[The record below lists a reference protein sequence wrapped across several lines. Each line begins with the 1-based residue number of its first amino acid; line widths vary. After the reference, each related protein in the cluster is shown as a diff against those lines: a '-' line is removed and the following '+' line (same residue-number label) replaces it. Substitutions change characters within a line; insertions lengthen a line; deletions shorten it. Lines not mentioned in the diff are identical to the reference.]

1 MKLNFK
7 RVKLENFLSIGQ
19 ADIDLQDR
27 GFTLIKGINNNPVD
41 LAKSNG
47 SGKSSITEAIIWALT
62 GETVRGIKDVVNMF
76 TEGGTA
82 VELQF
87 DVDNDEYVIIRYKE
101 HKKYKSDLKIFV
113 NGQDK
118 SGKGIRDSQ
127 KLLESYLPDL
137 TASLLGSVVVLGQG
151 LPQRFTNNTPVGR
164 KEVLEKLS
172 KSDYM
177 IDDLK
182 RRLADRKTYLS
193 TELRNIE
200 DTILSAQTEI
210 KTLIS
215 QIEQAKIKLESLE
228 DPVVYDDLIIRAK
241 EKIEQLTSQLNDYRE
256 KLKEQKDIVDTY
268 TAKKQQIESSIQIE
282 MNEDKY
288 SYLEVKGEYENKRT
302 ALLSQVSQLKREI
315 EEAKAIK
322 DTCPTCGRK
331 FEDVFIPDTSVQEGE
346 IVSLNTRIKNIND
359 HLAELSSLHSK
370 SQIAF
375 QEELTAATKDTVL
388 KINEAK
394 AHCQN
399 YERAIINTQNDIT
412 AEERSLARYEQ
423 YKASYLATFE
433 TLNAT
438 VNNNENQIKNIN
450 EKFVYYNEDKVNVE
464 TRLGIIQ
471 KFITLTTRDFRG
483 YLLKN
488 VIQYI
493 DTKAKEYCEDIF
505 ETRNIDF
512 LLDGNNIEIKYC
524 GKQYEACSGGEKQ
537 KIDIIVQFAI
547 RDMLCQFLDFRSSIL
562 VLDEIF
568 DNIDST
574 GCDKVID
581 LISKKLTDISS
592 IFIITHHS
600 DLQIPEDSCITV
612 TKFSNG
618 VSEVK

>member
-87 DVDNDEYVIIRYKE
+87 DVDNDEYTIIRYKE
-101 HKKYKSDLKIFV
+101 HKKFKSDLKIFV

-177 IDDLK
+177 IEDLK

-193 TELRNIE
+193 AELRSIE

-210 KTLIS
+210 KTLTS

-302 ALLSQVSQLKREI
+302 ALLSQVSQLKKEI
-315 EEAKAIK
+315 EEAKSIK
-322 DTCPTCGRK
+322 DTCPMCGRR

-438 VNNNENQIKNIN
+438 ISNNENQIKNIN

>member
-87 DVDNDEYVIIRYKE
+87 DVDSDEYVIIRYKE

-210 KTLIS
+210 KTLTS

-228 DPVVYDDLIIRAK
+228 DPVVYDDLVIRAK
-241 EKIEQLTSQLNDYRE
+241 EKIEQLTSQLNGYRE

-438 VNNNENQIKNIN
+438 INNNENQIKNIN

>member
-87 DVDNDEYVIIRYKE
+87 DVDNDEYTIIRYRE
-101 HKKYKSDLKIFV
+101 HKKFKSDLKIFV

-177 IDDLK
+177 IEDLK

-193 TELRNIE
+193 AELRSIE

-210 KTLIS
+210 KTLTS

-241 EKIEQLTSQLNDYRE
+241 EKIEQLTLQLNDYRE

-302 ALLSQVSQLKREI
+302 ALLSQVSQLKKEI
-315 EEAKAIK
+315 EEAKSIK
-322 DTCPTCGRK
+322 DTCPMCGRK

-438 VNNNENQIKNIN
+438 VGNNENQIKNIN

>member
-87 DVDNDEYVIIRYKE
+87 DVDNDEYTIIRYKE
-101 HKKYKSDLKIFV
+101 HKKFKSDLKIFV

-177 IDDLK
+177 IEDLK

-193 TELRNIE
+193 AELRSIE

-210 KTLIS
+210 KTLTS

-256 KLKEQKDIVDTY
+256 KLKEQKDIIDTY
-268 TAKKQQIESSIQIE
+268 TIKKQQIESSIQIE

-302 ALLSQVSQLKREI
+302 ALLSQVSQLKKEI
-315 EEAKAIK
+315 EEAKSIK
-322 DTCPTCGRK
+322 DTCPMCGRK
-331 FEDVFIPDTSVQEGE
+331 FEDVFIPDTSMQEGE

-359 HLAELSSLHSK
+359 HLAELSSSHSK

-375 QEELTAATKDTVL
+375 QEELTAATKDIVL

-399 YERAIINTQNDIT
+399 YERAIVNAQNDIT

-433 TLNAT
+433 TLNT
-438 VNNNENQIKNIN
+438 TISNNENQIKNIN

>member
-87 DVDNDEYVIIRYKE
+87 DVDNDEYTIIRYKE
-101 HKKYKSDLKIFV
+101 HKKFKSDLKIFV

-177 IDDLK
+177 IEDLK

-193 TELRNIE
+193 AELRSIE

-210 KTLIS
+210 KTLTS

-256 KLKEQKDIVDTY
+256 KLKEQKDIIDTY
-268 TAKKQQIESSIQIE
+268 TIKKQQIESSIQIE

-302 ALLSQVSQLKREI
+302 ALLSQVSQLKKEI
-315 EEAKAIK
+315 EEAKSIK
-322 DTCPTCGRK
+322 DTCPMCGRK
-331 FEDVFIPDTSVQEGE
+331 FEDVFIPDTSMQEGE

-359 HLAELSSLHSK
+359 HLAELSSSHSK

-375 QEELTAATKDTVL
+375 QEELTAATKDIVL

-399 YERAIINTQNDIT
+399 YERAIVNAQNDIT

-433 TLNAT
+433 TLNT
-438 VNNNENQIKNIN
+438 TISNNENQIKNIN

-600 DLQIPEDSCITV
+600 DLQIGRAHV
-612 TKFSNG
+612 
-618 VSEVK
+618 

>member
-19 ADIDLQDR
+19 ADIDLRDR

-87 DVDNDEYVIIRYKE
+87 DVDNDEYTIIRYKE
-101 HKKYKSDLKIFV
+101 HKKFKSDLKIFV

-177 IDDLK
+177 IEDLK

-193 TELRNIE
+193 AELRSIE
-200 DTILSAQTEI
+200 DTVLSAQTEI
-210 KTLIS
+210 KTLTS

-228 DPVVYDDLIIRAK
+228 DPVVYDDLVIRAK
-241 EKIEQLTSQLNDYRE
+241 EKIEQLTSQLNEYRE

-302 ALLSQVSQLKREI
+302 ALLSQVSQLKKEI
-315 EEAKAIK
+315 EEAKSIK
-322 DTCPTCGRK
+322 DTCPMCGRK
-331 FEDVFIPDTSVQEGE
+331 FEDVFIPDTSTQEGE
-346 IVSLNTRIKNIND
+346 IISLNTRIKNIND
-359 HLAELSSLHSK
+359 HLAELSSSHSK

-375 QEELTAATKDTVL
+375 QEELTAATKDIVL

-399 YERAIINTQNDIT
+399 YERAIVNAQNDIT

-433 TLNAT
+433 TLTAT
-438 VNNNENQIKNIN
+438 ISNNENQIKNIN

-547 RDMLCQFLDFRSSIL
+547 RDMLCRFLDFRSSIL

-592 IFIITHHS
+592 IFIITHHG